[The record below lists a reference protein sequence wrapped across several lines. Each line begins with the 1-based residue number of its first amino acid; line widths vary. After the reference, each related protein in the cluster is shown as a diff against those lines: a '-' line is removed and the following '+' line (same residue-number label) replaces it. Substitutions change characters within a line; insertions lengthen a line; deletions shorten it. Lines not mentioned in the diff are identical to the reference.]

1 METKRPFLTK
11 FAKPTED
18 EPGMENGQ
26 EKRRSASRQLSE
38 TTRTRV
44 GGETTDDS

>member
-1 METKRPFLTK
+1 METKRPFLAK
-11 FAKPTED
+11 FAKLTED
-18 EPGMENGQ
+18 EPGMENDQ
-26 EKRRSASRQLSE
+26 ANRCSSSKRLSE